1 MRRRMRYSFVIIKVA
16 EYDIKDMFLLIFLT
30 AIAHNANCEIDVFES
45 VQNRQF
51 VTPQKMP
58 TIYRNLLF
66 LKEDCGEVCDTSD
79 NFVKKP
85 GKYFDVIKKEFE
97 CDFLLESSSMYQK
110 LILDE
115 QMIKELGELT
125 PPRFIIPAICNYCFC
140 KRCNK

>member
-1 MRRRMRYSFVIIKVA
+1 MW
-16 EYDIKDMFLLIFLT
+16 LLIFIT

-45 VQNRQF
+45 VPNRQF
-51 VTPQKMP
+51 ITPQKMP

>member
-1 MRRRMRYSFVIIKVA
+1 ML
-16 EYDIKDMFLLIFLT
+16 LLIIFIT
-30 AIAHNANCEIDVFES
+30 SIAHHANCEIDVFEN
-45 VQNRQF
+45 VPNRQF
-51 VTPQKMP
+51 ITPQKMP

-110 LILDE
+110 LVLDE
-115 QMIKELGELT
+115 QMIKDGMGEYT
-125 PPRFIIPAICNYCFC
+125 PPRYSIPAICNYCFC
-140 KRCNK
+140 K